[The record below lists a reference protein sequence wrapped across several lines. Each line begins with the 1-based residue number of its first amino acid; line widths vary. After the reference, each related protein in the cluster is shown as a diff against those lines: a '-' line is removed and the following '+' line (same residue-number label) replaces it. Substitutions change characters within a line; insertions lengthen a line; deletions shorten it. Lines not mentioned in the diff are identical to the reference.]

1 MILALGGDNMAI
13 SEKDSILNSVKKM
26 LGIEPDVTDFN
37 TDLIININSAILAL
51 TQNGVGPSSGYHITD
66 EKDTYEDFLGEDK
79 KEIYDPVG
87 MYLFVNTKM
96 RFDPPAS
103 SIVMEALKETK
114 KELEWRLNVFE
125 EVKENV

>member
-1 MILALGGDNMAI
+1 MTI

-51 TQNGVGPSSGYHITD
+51 IQNGIGPSSGYCIID
-66 EKDTYEDFLGEDK
+66 ENDTYEDFLGEDK